1 MKKRISFLLA
11 LALLLTSCGGG
22 SGAADTATAATMHL
36 RRTEGT
42 VSVADGE
49 GKSVKP
55 TKDLGLFSGYGVDT
69 QAESYAWIDLDEVK
83 LTKLDQNSEVEIQK
97 EDKRLTIE
105 VKSGSLFFNV
115 TEPLA
120 EDESL
125 EIRCSTMVV
134 GIRGTCGWVTDKTA
148 ALLEGVVTVTA
159 GEQEVTISAGE
170 MAVMTAEGALE
181 VKPLSADS
189 IPDFVRE
196 EQEEDSALVEEEVK
210 ADSDSGIDV
219 LASVDPLY
227 RRDMYTYSR
236 MLHYNA
242 DGVLTNETEYF
253 PDEQGRIGREVSH
266 ASNPNTGMEVTLE
279 TIYIYNDEGTLQ
291 TRESDNGVIYTVTEN
306 TADHRKMVRGDADMV
321 YIEYYDEQGR
331 RIRSESFLNGELSSN
346 GTFNNTYDAE
356 GRLIR
361 TDMYEADGASKGY
374 ALYEYD

>member
-22 SGAADTATAATMHL
+22 SGAAATATAATMHL

-97 EDKRLTIE
+97 EDKRLAIE

-196 EQEEDSALVEEEVK
+196 DQAEDSALVEEEVK

>member
-22 SGAADTATAATMHL
+22 SGAAVTATAATMHL

-196 EQEEDSALVEEEVK
+196 EQAEDSALVEGEVK
-210 ADSDSGIDV
+210 DDSDSGIDV

-236 MLHYNA
+236 MLQYNA
-242 DGVLTNETEYF
+242 DGVLTNEVEYF

-291 TRESDNGVIYTVTEN
+291 TTECENGVIYTVTEN
-306 TADHRKMVRGDADMV
+306 TADHRKKVRGDIDLV
-321 YIEYYDEQGR
+321 YIHYYDEQGR
-331 RIRSESFLNGELSSN
+331 WVRWEIFRNGELSSN
-346 GTFNNTYDAE
+346 GTLNNTYDAG

-361 TDMYEADGASKGY
+361 SGGDETDGASKGY
-374 ALYEYD
+374 SLYEYD